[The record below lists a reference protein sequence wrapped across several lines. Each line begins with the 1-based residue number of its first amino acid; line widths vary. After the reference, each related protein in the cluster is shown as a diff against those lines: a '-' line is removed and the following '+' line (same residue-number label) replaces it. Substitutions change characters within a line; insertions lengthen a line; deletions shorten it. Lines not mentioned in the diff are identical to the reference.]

1 MKMIVLMANEHQA
14 QALKEVL
21 QPAGFRMTQIAST
34 GGFLRRGVETLLL
47 GVQDEEVDKALS
59 LVQTVVN
66 RSDNA
71 LPYFI
76 LNVRRFERL

>member
-1 MKMIVLMANEHQA
+1 MKMIVLMASESQA
-14 QALKEVL
+14 QELKKTL

-47 GVQDEEVDKALS
+47 GVEDHEVEEALS
-59 LVQTVVN
+59 LVQTVVTQ
-66 RSDNA
+66 SGSA